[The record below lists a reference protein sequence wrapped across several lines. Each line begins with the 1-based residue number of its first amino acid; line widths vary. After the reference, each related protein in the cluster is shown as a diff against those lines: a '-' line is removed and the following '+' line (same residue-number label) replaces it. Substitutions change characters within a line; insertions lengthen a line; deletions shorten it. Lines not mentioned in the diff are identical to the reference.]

1 MAHPAA
7 EGHGFRAIAGAIS
20 RDVRTPLHS
29 VLGFL
34 ELLGISGL
42 DGEQRDTFE
51 YVMRDTDTLSR
62 AADRLLLLCELV
74 AGDHATSYEPFDVS
88 ELLGE
93 AAAGT
98 DADVRIVLDTAVPP
112 NLIGDVANLEQLL
125 KELLDNAAAHGS
137 GQITLA
143 VAPDGPITL
152 DDVPLRF
159 SVTEHGS
166 GLPWS
171 QLAFLQ
177 APLSTAPEAQIGLY
191 LVKHIVAR
199 LGGRLTVERPPVAA
213 RVSAHLTLTPALVS
227 GTPLI
232 LETLVNAAAATSGEP
247 QPLKVLLVEDNAV
260 NLTLAKRQMKVLGHE
275 LHTATRGRQG
285 VEAAL
290 ADDFDVIL
298 MDRHLP
304 DLDGVEATMEIR
316 AAEASSGRHTPI
328 FAVTAD
334 AMPRNRAEC
343 LAAGMDGF
351 LTKPL
356 DIEALRATLA
366 GLTPASVAVAGTDGE
381 VLDRDAFYR
390 LADSLDDPE
399 QVAELVHEYVA
410 ELPGRRLRLQHA
422 LRQFAVAEIV
432 RSAKTLRVHSATVG
446 AHRLADLC
454 GSIIDAAEAGDA
466 SGAHARIPQL
476 RVLCQL
482 TIGAITTAAKE
493 WAESAEDAA

>member
-1 MAHPAA
+1 
-7 EGHGFRAIAGAIS
+7 
-20 RDVRTPLHS
+20 
-29 VLGFL
+29 
-34 ELLGISGL
+34 
-42 DGEQRDTFE
+42 
-51 YVMRDTDTLSR
+51 
-62 AADRLLLLCELV
+62 
-74 AGDHATSYEPFDVS
+74 
-88 ELLGE
+88 
-93 AAAGT
+93 
-98 DADVRIVLDTAVPP
+98 
-112 NLIGDVANLEQLL
+112 
-125 KELLDNAAAHGS
+125 
-137 GQITLA
+137 
-143 VAPDGPITL
+143 
-152 DDVPLRF
+152 
-159 SVTEHGS
+159 
-166 GLPWS
+166 
-171 QLAFLQ
+171 
-177 APLSTAPEAQIGLY
+177 
-191 LVKHIVAR
+191 VAR

-213 RVSAHLTLTPALVS
+213 RVSAHLTLTPALTS
-227 GTPLI
+227 GTPLV
-232 LETLVNAAAATSGEP
+232 LETLVNASAATPGEP
-247 QPLKVLLVEDNAV
+247 QPLKVLLVEDNPV

-304 DLDGVEATMEIR
+304 DLDGVEATKEIR
-316 AAEASSGRHTPI
+316 AAEARTGRHTPI

-334 AMPRNRAEC
+334 AMPRNREEC

-366 GLTPASVAVAGTDGE
+366 DLTPVPAVVPGADGD
-381 VLDRDAFYR
+381 VVDRAAFYR
-390 LADSLDDPE
+390 LADSLADPE

-422 LRQFAVAEIV
+422 LRQFTVAEIV

-466 SGAHARIPQL
+466 SAAHARIPQL

-482 TIGAITTAAKE
+482 TIGAIATAAKA

>member
-7 EGHGFRAIAGAIS
+7 DGHGFRAIAGAIS

-51 YVMRDTDTLSR
+51 YVMRDTDTLAR

-74 AGDHATSYEPFDVS
+74 TGDHATTYEPFDVS

-98 DADVRIVLDTAVPP
+98 DADVRIVLDPQVPT
-112 NLIGDVANLEQLL
+112 NLIGDVANLEQLF
-125 KELLDNAAAHGS
+125 KELLDNAAAHGT
-137 GQITLA
+137 GQVTLA
-143 VAPDGPITL
+143 VEADGPITL
-152 DDVPLRF
+152 DDVPVRF
-159 SVTEHGS
+159 SVTDHGS

-177 APLSTAPEAQIGLY
+177 SPLSTAPESQIGLY

-199 LGGRLTVERPPVAA
+199 LGGRLTVDRPPAMA
-213 RVSAHLTLTPALVS
+213 RVSAQLTLTPALTN
-227 GTPLI
+227 GTPLV
-232 LETLVNAAAATSGEP
+232 LETLVNAFAGTPGEA

-260 NLTLAKRQMKVLGHE
+260 NLTLAKRQMKVLGHQ

-290 ADDFDVIL
+290 AEDFDVIL

-304 DLDGVEATMEIR
+304 DLDGVEATKKIR
-316 AAEASSGRHTPI
+316 AAEARTGRHTPI

-334 AMPRNRAEC
+334 AMPRNREEC

-366 GLTPASVAVAGTDGE
+366 GLTPASAAVSGADGE
-381 VLDRDAFYR
+381 MVDRAAFHR

-399 QVAELVHEYVA
+399 HVAELVHEYVA

-422 LRQFAVAEIV
+422 LRQFAVAEVV
-432 RSAKTLRVHSATVG
+432 RSAKSLRVHSATVG
-446 AHRLADLC
+446 AHRLTDLC
-454 GSIIDAAEAGDA
+454 GGIIDAAEAGDA
-466 SGAHARIPQL
+466 AAAHARIPQL
-476 RVLCQL
+476 RILCQL
-482 TIGAITTAAKE
+482 TIGAITKVANE